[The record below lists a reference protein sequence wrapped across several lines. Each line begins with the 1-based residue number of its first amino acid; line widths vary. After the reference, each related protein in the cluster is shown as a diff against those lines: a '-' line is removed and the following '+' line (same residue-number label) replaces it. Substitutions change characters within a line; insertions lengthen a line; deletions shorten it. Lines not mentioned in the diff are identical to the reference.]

1 VLSFPIL
8 MLGGGVLVML
18 VLMVFAIGGPNVSKA
33 QSRRLENVRERH
45 SKSNDVAAQAQLKR
59 ILQSRTQTKMDGLAL
74 RLIPKPALLRRRLQ
88 QTGRTWTL
96 AQYGLVSLGII
107 AVITL
112 ALVFKGLPLLL
123 ALLIGMFVGI
133 GVPHKVVS
141 KLIKRRVGKFTARFP
156 DAIEL
161 MVRGLRSGL
170 PISETLGIVADE
182 LPGAIGDEFRTVSD
196 KMKIGRTMEAALQDV
211 ADRLG
216 TPEFQFF
223 VITLAIQRET
233 GGNLAETLAN
243 LADVLR
249 KRAQMKLKI
258 KAMSSES
265 KASAWIVGSL
275 PFIVFLLIWFING
288 EYMQNFFVDQ
298 RLMIAGG
305 GGLCWMGIG
314 VFIMA
319 KMVDFEI

>member
-8 MLGGGVLVML
+8 MLGGGVLA
-18 VLMVFAIGGPNVSKA
+18 VLALIIFAVSGPSVAKA
-33 QSRRLENVRERH
+33 QNRRLESVRERH
-45 SKSNDVAAQAQLKR
+45 SKSMEIAAQAQLRR
-59 ILQSRTQTKMDGLAL
+59 ILQSRTQTKMDGLAQ
-74 RLIPKPALLRRRLQ
+74 RLIPNPALLRRRLQ
-88 QTGRTWTL
+88 QTGRKWTL
-96 AQYGLVSLGII
+96 AQYGLASLGII
-107 AVITL
+107 VVITL
-112 ALVFKGLPLLL
+112 LLSLRGLPLLL
-123 ALLIGMFVGI
+123 GLLIGMFIGI
-133 GVPHKVVS
+133 GFPHFIVG
-141 KLIKRRVGKFTARFP
+141 KLIKRRIAKFTARFP

-288 EYMQNFFVDQ
+288 EYMQKFFTDQ
-298 RLMIAGG
+298 RLMIGGG
-305 GGLCWMGIG
+305 GGLVWMGIG